1 MPQTKLEKFVFGIFM
16 SYFMAYGM
24 EVYNNA
30 WKEGIPLSAGGFSN
44 LRNGVFLAALKETV
58 FMGVIAYIVSE
69 LWGNRIG
76 HMLAARFSNPKTD
89 PKFFCTLMMSGCTVF
104 IMCPSM
110 SLIASVLFSVILG
123 GVPLSQLPAV
133 WVGSVIKNFP
143 MAFFWNIFAAAP
155 LTRTVFAKLFRREK
169 SAVTVTSA
177 PVAAKR

>member
-1 MPQTKLEKFVFGIFM
+1 
-16 SYFMAYGM
+16 
-24 EVYNNA
+24 
-30 WKEGIPLSAGGFSN
+30 
-44 LRNGVFLAALKETV
+44 
-58 FMGVIAYIVSE
+58 
-69 LWGNRIG
+69 
-76 HMLAARFSNPKTD
+76 
-89 PKFFCTLMMSGCTVF
+89 
-104 IMCPSM
+104 M

-177 PVAAKR
+177 PVATKR